1 MARKARM
8 ERLVL
13 MDLYSI
19 KQAVDDLSLT
29 DFFRFF
35 NWFEE
40 YGCKRINK
48 FTKSYKLRQSV
59 INLSEKD
66 LDNFTVWL
74 DTLWTERWNEEVENN
89 PIARQCRE
97 LGNILMSD
105 PNKLTAYLHG
115 SSNYS
120 KDNE

>member
-1 MARKARM
+1 M

-13 MDLYSI
+13 MNLYSI
-19 KQAVDDLSLT
+19 KQAVNDLSHT
-29 DFFRFF
+29 EFFRFF

-40 YGCKRINK
+40 YGWKRIDK
-48 FTKSYKLRQSV
+48 FTKSSKLRQAV

-66 LDNFTVWL
+66 LDIFSYWL

-105 PNKLTAYLHG
+105 TNKFTEYLHAL
-115 SSNYS
+115 SNDS
-120 KDNE
+120 KDKK